1 MKIRM
6 WIAALIGVINLSIP
20 TLTSAQPT
28 QSWPAMPV
36 RFIVPFPP
44 GGGND
49 ILARIVGQSVSQT
62 LGQPIVV
69 ENRPGAGVNIGADF
83 VAKSRP
89 DGYTF
94 LIVPF
99 SILNFNPYLFAKLS
113 FDPIKDF
120 EPVGLLGKSTVVI
133 AVNSEVPASSM
144 KELIALAKSK
154 PNALSYAS
162 SGVGTPHHLAG
173 ELFKITA
180 GVSILH
186 VPYKGGAPA
195 AFDLISNRVQV
206 MFAPLD
212 NIEPHLAT
220 GKVRI
225 LAVAGEK
232 RLPSLPDV
240 PTAAEAGLPN
250 FRVEPW
256 YGLVAPAGTPKE
268 IIAKLNGE
276 IGKALAQSDV
286 IKKIEKQGMEP
297 ATATPQEFA
306 TLIRTGLVFWGKVIK
321 DAGIKPIE

>member
-1 MKIRM
+1 M
-6 WIAALIGVINLSIP
+6 
-20 TLTSAQPT
+20 
-28 QSWPAMPV
+28 
-36 RFIVPFPP
+36 IVT
-44 GGGND
+44 
-49 ILARIVGQSVSQT
+49 RVG
-62 LGQPIVV
+62 
-69 ENRPGAGVNIGADF
+69 
-83 VAKSRP
+83 
-89 DGYTF
+89 
-94 LIVPF
+94 
-99 SILNFNPYLFAKLS
+99 FA
-113 FDPIKDF
+113 
-120 EPVGLLGKSTVVI
+120 VGT
-133 AVNSEVPASSM
+133 
-144 KELIALAKSK
+144 
-154 PNALSYAS
+154 
-162 SGVGTPHHLAG
+162 GVGTPHHLAG

-186 VPYKGGAPA
+186 IPYKGGAPA

-232 RLPSLPDV
+232 RLPSLPNV